1 MNTHYVDLTNLQ
13 ALAFF
18 AFVGAIAYVVVG
30 GVPVVAGGL
39 AVAAGLTI
47 YRHAL

>member
-1 MNTHYVDLTNLQ
+1 MNTHYVNLTNLQ
-13 ALAFF
+13 ALALV
-18 AFVGAIAYVVVG
+18 AFVGSMAYVVVG